1 MLLISVAFLL
11 ALLLG
16 SLGMLNSTWT
26 ITTVL
31 SAMGL
36 AVGMTNVYISAGIMQ
51 RIDASV
57 RGASACEN
65 MLRIFPKE
73 MTKPL
78 IRQAGVSYAGI
89 LF

>member
-1 MLLISVAFLL
+1 MMLSCIAGGTLPGALLAGIWKIRCCGMLLISVAFLL

-36 AVGMTNVYISAGIMQ
+36 AVGMTNVYISAWIMQ
-51 RIDASV
+51 RIDAEWPA
-57 RGASACEN
+57 R
-65 MLRIFPKE
+65 
-73 MTKPL
+73 
-78 IRQAGVSYAGI
+78 
-89 LF
+89 